1 LIGGKSY
8 LLCQVWL
15 IPVVNFILESCLA
28 SQNIIPADV
37 KPFLPGLS
45 VGISHLAILLL
56 AWLNIPSLSSLMFK
70 QSIAKKRKAIQK
82 ALNRQ
87 PPITPEHRQRLT
99 DLLDLIDME
108 ELKRYDI
115 EIKAAHSL
123 HTKEM
128 SVDDK

>member
-1 LIGGKSY
+1 MIGGKSY

-15 IPVVNFILESCLA
+15 IPVVNFTLESCLA

-82 ALNRQ
+82 ALDRK
-87 PPITPEHRQRLT
+87 PPITPEHRQRLI

-115 EIKAAHSL
+115 EINAAHSL